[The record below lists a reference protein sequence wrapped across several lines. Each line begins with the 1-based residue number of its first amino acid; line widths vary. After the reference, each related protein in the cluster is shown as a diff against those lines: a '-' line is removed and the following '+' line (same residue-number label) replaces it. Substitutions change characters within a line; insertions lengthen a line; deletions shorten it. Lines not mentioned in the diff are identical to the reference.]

1 MNDSATGTAPT
12 RVEERLR
19 AALAAR
25 AQSVGPADLRPPR
38 PPSAATRSRP
48 LPVRRIAAGLLAL
61 AAVAALVFLT
71 VRDDRPRPAE
81 PARSPRPT
89 TGTPTPVP
97 TTAPPSPARPSP
109 SSPGSPGSPGVP
121 AP

>member
-1 MNDSATGTAPT
+1 MNDSPTGTGTAPT

-19 AALAAR
+19 AALDAR
-25 AQSVGPADLRPPR
+25 ARSVGPADLRPPR
-38 PPSAATRSRP
+38 PPSATRSRR
-48 LPVRRIAAGLLAL
+48 LPVRRVTVGLLAL

-97 TTAPPSPARPSP
+97 TTVPPSPARPSP
-109 SSPGSPGSPGVP
+109 SSPGSPGVP
-121 AP
+121 VP